1 MAYVFL
7 CYQYVS
13 FRECNK
19 IKKHL
24 LTLKCGPFPA
34 TATTLDY
41 YTFLASGNP
50 YKPSVPNVTRRGPH
64 PTITVICWNY
74 ILCRTPVFYS
84 NTCFKWVGCMH
95 WRKSAGLTTWWD
107 LWSWPLVVWATWYV
121 VMFDMSNGQ
130 ITNGQIT
137 YVQLAK
143 CDVHFSNQCKVEK
156 NATHGLLQ

>member
-107 LWSWPLVVWATWYV
+107 LWSWPLVVL
-121 VMFDMSNGQ
+121 SNV
-130 ITNGQIT
+130 ICRDVWH
-137 YVQLAK
+137 VQW
-143 CDVHFSNQCKVEK
+143 SNNQWSNNLCSTCQVRCPF
-156 NATHGLLQ
+156 